1 MSLNIQKIMEN
12 SKDDFALICA
22 GMIHSDNIV
31 DLNEI
36 KYCHR
41 LILKMFGEIISFS
54 DFILIV
60 NNYENDHIKETFK
73 SFYQKNN
80 KLLTKYEKEYLITTL
95 IILGLSDFEITKN
108 EIQFLKDFSKSMRV
122 NPKIVEKLVEKTKV
136 FTEKIKPENII

>member
-1 MSLNIQKIMEN
+1 MSLNRQKIMEN

-122 NPKIVEKLVEKTKV
+122 NPKIVEKLVEKTQV

>member
-1 MSLNIQKIMEN
+1 
-12 SKDDFALICA
+12 
-22 GMIHSDNIV
+22 
-31 DLNEI
+31 
-36 KYCHR
+36 
-41 LILKMFGEIISFS
+41 MFGEIISFS

-60 NNYENDHIKETFK
+60 NNYENEYIKETFK

-95 IILGLSDFEITKN
+95 IILGLSDFEITRN

-122 NPKIVEKLVEKTKV
+122 NPKIVEKLVEKTQV

>member
-1 MSLNIQKIMEN
+1 MEN
-12 SKDDFALICA
+12 SKNDFALICA

-41 LILKMFGEIISFS
+41 LILKMFGEIVSFS

-60 NNYENDHIKETFK
+60 NNYENEHVKENFK

-108 EIQFLKDFSKSMRV
+108 EIQFLKDFSKSMKV
-122 NPKIVEKLVEKTKV
+122 NPEIVEKLVEKTKV

>member
-1 MSLNIQKIMEN
+1 MEN

-54 DFILIV
+54 DFILIA

-122 NPKIVEKLVEKTKV
+122 NPKIVEKLVEKTQV

>member
-12 SKDDFALICA
+12 SENDFALICA

-41 LILKMFGEIISFS
+41 LILKMFGEIVSFS

-60 NNYENDHIKETFK
+60 NNYENEYIKETFK

-95 IILGLSDFEITKN
+95 IILGLSDFEITRN

-122 NPKIVEKLVEKTKV
+122 NPKIVEKLVEKTQV

>member
-1 MSLNIQKIMEN
+1 MKN

-60 NNYENDHIKETFK
+60 NNYENDHIKETLNLFIRK
-73 SFYQKNN
+73 ITSF
-80 KLLTKYEKEYLITTL
+80 
-95 IILGLSDFEITKN
+95 
-108 EIQFLKDFSKSMRV
+108 
-122 NPKIVEKLVEKTKV
+122 
-136 FTEKIKPENII
+136 

>member
-1 MSLNIQKIMEN
+1 MEN

-122 NPKIVEKLVEKTKV
+122 NPKIVEKLVEKTQV

>member
-1 MSLNIQKIMEN
+1 MEN

-108 EIQFLKDFSKSMRV
+108 EIQFLKDFSKPMRV
-122 NPKIVEKLVEKTKV
+122 NPKIVEKLVEKTQV

>member
-1 MSLNIQKIMEN
+1 MKN

-122 NPKIVEKLVEKTKV
+122 NPKIVEKLVEKTQV

>member
-122 NPKIVEKLVEKTKV
+122 NPKIVEKLVEKTQV